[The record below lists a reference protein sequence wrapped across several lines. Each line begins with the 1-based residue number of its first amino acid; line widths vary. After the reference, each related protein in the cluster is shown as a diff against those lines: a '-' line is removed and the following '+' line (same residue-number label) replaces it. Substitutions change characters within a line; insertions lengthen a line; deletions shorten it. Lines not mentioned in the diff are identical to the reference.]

1 MSLLNEVITGI
12 QIPAIKINVSGTDG
26 IGKTT
31 FASQAPKPI
40 FIKTEA
46 GTNYVDTSSF
56 PLCESYDDIVN
67 QIRTLHDE
75 KHE

>member
-1 MSLLNEVITGI
+1 MSLLNEVTTGI

-46 GTNYVDTSSF
+46 GTNYVDT
-56 PLCESYDDIVN
+56 
-67 QIRTLHDE
+67 
-75 KHE
+75 